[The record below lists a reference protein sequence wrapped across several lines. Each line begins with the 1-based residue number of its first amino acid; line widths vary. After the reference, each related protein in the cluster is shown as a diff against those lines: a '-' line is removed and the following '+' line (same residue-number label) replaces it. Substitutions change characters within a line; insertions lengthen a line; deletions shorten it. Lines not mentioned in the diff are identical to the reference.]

1 MKNTKVDI
9 FEWSVP
15 ADQTVDAQYD
25 IDWPR
30 VQNAIGKDH
39 CTWLLEQKPKDV
51 QLMLEVNG
59 NGVKRLVADFYDPK
73 VLVTYHLMWA
83 K

>member
-39 CTWLLEQKPKDV
+39 CTWLLEHI
-51 QLMLEVNG
+51 
-59 NGVKRLVADFYDPK
+59 
-73 VLVTYHLMWA
+73 T
-83 K
+83 